1 MGLKRGQARRVAAN
15 KAATE
20 DKTGPRRRN
29 AVATVALCGWMTL
42 GGLALPPSLVAYGLA
57 APAAADAPDT
67 TGKTVSIDV
76 TAADLHAVVNM
87 LEKQAG
93 VEASIRDGDQPF
105 KPVYVHL
112 ENASLAKALRT
123 IAGSANATVTLNS
136 DGVYVFE
143 PQGAAP
149 RAFYEAPALA
159 APVAP
164 AVLISPDPT
173 LSDSRQQAVA
183 ALPTINPNDLHWQK
197 LVLQHAIPLDV
208 LRTMHWD
215 RGAED
220 PTPFQQIGHALD
232 KPSVTNGPGIS
243 LVPGYPGYPS
253 YANSPSVP
261 IGFNNGGPG
270 GANRSANEANRSTD
284 PNAQAN
290 QFPGGGFGGGGFGGG
305 GTGFGGGGFGGG
317 GVPFGGGGNPFQQ
330 GGIGGGLNGRP
341 GAQAP
346 LPEGVTTIY
355 ALQSDNSLLIEATPE
370 GFNRVRQ
377 IVKNLDVAPRQV
389 QIKVEFVTASV
400 DDIESLGINFD
411 LVPYPGVEI
420 SSTQGSSSRI
430 QSAISSGAETYL
442 QYATGNLVASLF
454 QALIRSRGKVVQSPL
469 ITTTNNVPASIT
481 VSQDIPYVTTGA
493 VIVPGNN
500 NNVAQTNQANNFTI
514 TSGLFVTPRI
524 NSDDTVTLNLQPQI
538 TDISGNA
545 VAGAPPPT
553 TTQSLTTLRTVRSGE
568 TMVLGGL
575 VRKAETNSQSRYPL
589 LSELP
594 LIGSIFRTKSKHV
607 VDSELLIFVTPTI
620 IGEDN
625 VTGAGGTGS
634 SSATFQGP

>member
-20 DKTGPRRRN
+20 DKTGPRRRK
-29 AVATVALCGWMTL
+29 AAATAALCGWMTL

-93 VEASIRDGDQPF
+93 IEALIQDGDRAF
-105 KPVYVHL
+105 RPVNVHL
-112 ENASLAKALRT
+112 ENASLPKALRT
-123 IAGSANATVTLNS
+123 IAQSAGAKFSLNADN
-136 DGVYVFE
+136 VYVFE
-143 PQGAAP
+143 PQSAVPMTASFESAPPAPVVPAESILPAAP
-149 RAFYEAPALA
+149 
-159 APVAP
+159 
-164 AVLISPDPT
+164 S
-173 LSDSRQQAVA
+173 SDSRQQVVA

-317 GVPFGGGGNPFQQ
+317 GVPFGGGVNPFQQ
-330 GGIGGGLNGRP
+330 GGGGGLNGRP

-400 DDIESLGINFD
+400 NDIESLGINFD

-442 QYATGNLVASLF
+442 QYATGNLVATLF
-454 QALIRSRGKVVQSPL
+454 QALVRSRGKVVQSPL

-538 TDISGNA
+538 TDISGAA

-575 VRKAETNSQSRYPL
+575 VRKSETNSQSRYPL
-589 LSELP
+589 LSDLP
-594 LIGSIFRTKSKHV
+594 LIGSLFRTKTKNV

-620 IGEDN
+620 IGEDAA
-625 VTGAGGTGS
+625 TGAGGTGS
-634 SSATFQGP
+634 SSVTFQGP

>member
-20 DKTGPRRRN
+20 DKTGPRRRK
-29 AVATVALCGWMTL
+29 AAATAALCGWMTL

-93 VEASIRDGDQPF
+93 IEALIQDGDRAF
-105 KPVYVHL
+105 RPVNVHL
-112 ENASLAKALRT
+112 ENASLPKALRT
-123 IAGSANATVTLNS
+123 IAQSAGAKFSLNADN
-136 DGVYVFE
+136 VYVFE
-143 PQGAAP
+143 PQSAVPMTASFESAPPAPVVPAESILPAAP
-149 RAFYEAPALA
+149 
-159 APVAP
+159 
-164 AVLISPDPT
+164 S
-173 LSDSRQQAVA
+173 SDSRQQVVA

-317 GVPFGGGGNPFQQ
+317 GVPFGGGVNPFQQ
-330 GGIGGGLNGRP
+330 GGGGGLNGRP

-355 ALQSDNSLLIEATPE
+355 ALQSDNSLLIEAIPE

-400 DDIESLGINFD
+400 NDIESLGINFD

-442 QYATGNLVASLF
+442 QYATGNLVATLF
-454 QALIRSRGKVVQSPL
+454 QALVRSRGKVVQSPL

-538 TDISGNA
+538 TDISGAA

-575 VRKAETNSQSRYPL
+575 VRKSETNSQSRYPL
-589 LSELP
+589 LSDLP
-594 LIGSIFRTKSKHV
+594 LIGSLFRTKTKNV

-620 IGEDN
+620 IGEDAA
-625 VTGAGGTGS
+625 TGAGGTGS
-634 SSATFQGP
+634 SSVTFQGP